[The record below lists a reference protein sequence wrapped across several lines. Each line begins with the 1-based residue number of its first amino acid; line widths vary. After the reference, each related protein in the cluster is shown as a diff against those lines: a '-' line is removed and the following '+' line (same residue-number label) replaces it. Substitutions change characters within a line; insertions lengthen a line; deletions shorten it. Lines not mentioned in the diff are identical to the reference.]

1 MSCKQIIEIAT
12 VLAQH
17 GAHVQ
22 EDKVNQ
28 NECLIE
34 YSLHNLSKINYII
47 GWKDYFTLGSRK
59 LGM

>member
-12 VLAQH
+12 VLARH

-22 EDKVNQ
+22 EDKVNH

-34 YSLHNLSKINYII
+34 YSLHNLSNINDFI
-47 GWKDYFTLGSRK
+47 GWKDYLTLGSRK
-59 LGM
+59 GGV